1 MIPVVLSGG
10 TGSRLWP
17 LSRAHYPKQL
27 LALNTD
33 QTLLQETVARF
44 SGVESI
50 GAPIIVCNESHRFLV
65 AEQMRAI
72 DCNPEKIILEPI
84 GRNTAPALTLAA
96 ISTMKNTNDN
106 DDAILVVMPADH
118 VIKNQQAF
126 QSALTE
132 AVRLANEDRLVTFG
146 VIPTS
151 PETGYGY
158 IKKGE
163 NNSVASFVEKPD
175 LDTAK
180 KYLKQGDYLW
190 NSGMFVVKASVWL
203 NELSKYEN
211 DIVKLCREA
220 VAKSYDDLDFL
231 RIETDSFSR
240 CKNISIDYAVME
252 KTPRAAVVP
261 LEAGWSDIGS
271 WSSLA
276 EVMENDQAGNYIK
289 GDCYTL
295 KTENS
300 YLVSWDRMLAVVG
313 LKDVIVVETADAVLV
328 ASKENSQDVKEI
340 VKRLAIEKRSQ
351 LHSHT
356 KVFRPW
362 GYYQIVDAGPRFQ
375 VKRISVKPGA
385 SLSLQRH
392 QQRAE
397 HWVVVRGIA
406 DIIRGDENIILNE
419 NESTYIPIGMKHR
432 LENKHNQDLEII
444 EVQSGEY
451 LAEDDI
457 ERFEDVYNRD

>member
-1 MIPVVLSGG
+1 MPLKIIPVVLSGG

-180 KYLKQGDYLW
+180 KYLEQGDYLW

-300 YLVSWDRMLAVVG
+300 YLVSWDRMLVVVG

-356 KVFRPW
+356 KVFRPLGLLPDSRCW
-362 GYYQIVDAGPRFQ
+362 STV
-375 VKRISVKPGA
+375 PGQTHKCKTRR
-385 SLSLQRH
+385 L
-392 QQRAE
+392 
-397 HWVVVRGIA
+397 VVTATPPATCRTLGGCQ
-406 DIIRGDENIILNE
+406 GD
-419 NESTYIPIGMKHR
+419 S
-432 LENKHNQDLEII
+432 
-444 EVQSGEY
+444 
-451 LAEDDI
+451 
-457 ERFEDVYNRD
+457 